1 MDGRWVKILC
11 SQTYK
16 GDGINTVLKQTCI
29 NTWLGWDDCIKYVQ
43 VQVKYAFQ
51 LSMFLD
57 ICVVVLVGANVV
69 GEKG

>member
-1 MDGRWVKILC
+1 MNTYITYGWDGMVVF
-11 SQTYK
+11 T
-16 GDGINTVLKQTCI
+16 NTVQ
-29 NTWLGWDDCIKYVQ
+29 
-43 VQVKYAFQ
+43 YAFL